1 METLGQDECKGVKS
15 KQSEIILLQAK
26 ESFEKHEA
34 STCHIIKLLINVSKV
49 CNIGSSSFHFIMI
62 GNSTHVACLVPGSSF
77 ISYDLSVKI
86 VSAEGLPTVAD
97 THLRRRRLIPFY
109 LCKAV
114 NLFFLKNS

>member
-49 CNIGSSSFHFIMI
+49 YNIGGSSFHFILI
-62 GNSTHVACLVPGSSF
+62 GDSIHVACLVPGSSF
-77 ISYDLSVKI
+77 VSYDMNMI
-86 VSAEGLPTVAD
+86 
-97 THLRRRRLIPFY
+97 
-109 LCKAV
+109 
-114 NLFFLKNS
+114 